1 MRKRFTPAL
10 VAVLLVGAAVMQS
23 ATAASKGTSVPK
35 FYAASASP
43 TVVPLPLPVAPA
55 APATVSVVLT
65 NCLPCDGVRSSTQS
79 FGSAQIRFPASAPL
93 STALGTVGVDRA
105 HWTAAVVPGAAG
117 ETVLELGN
125 SGTGTTDAV
134 PPGAALTV
142 TLTVTTPTPGAI
154 PFVTQVKQSNDF
166 SGNGN
171 DFGRSGLDPT
181 VYIGSRPA
189 THLEFVTQP
198 TSVQGTGQAQ
208 GTGATP
214 ILTTCP
220 SVRALDTLGNL
231 ATSFTGTVTLT
242 PAAADP
248 GLAFAGTTQVG
259 AIAAVATAGL
269 ATFDTDSGTGCAGL
283 SATNLGFGYTLTA
296 SSGTLA
302 TDTSDPFD
310 VLQFYA
316 SCGASCATPTIKG
329 AHGTTASAHA
339 TSTSTDT
346 DPLTFDVGQRAWQP
360 YAGICNPDVGAAGS
374 NPYREA
380 VTIDLGAHDKTVTL
394 LWSKQAV
401 QWAINNGASQW
412 RVCLAATF
420 AFPAVGGPAAGPL
433 DDGFYVGALLP
444 CGSVGLTATD
454 PCLQKLNKS
463 GGQQQALVLL
473 PLRPGDPK
481 MY

>member
-1 MRKRFTPAL
+1 
-10 VAVLLVGAAVMQS
+10 MQS
-23 ATAASKGTSVPK
+23 ATAAPKGTSVPK

-43 TVVPLPLPVAPA
+43 TVVPLPLPVAPED
-55 APATVSVVLT
+55 PATVSVVLT

-79 FGSAQIRFPASAPL
+79 FGSAQIRFPSGAPL
-93 STALGTVGVDRA
+93 SNAVGTFAVHRNGWSAAFLPDVG
-105 HWTAAVVPGAAG
+105 G
-117 ETVLELGN
+117 ERVLELGN

-142 TLTVTTPTPGAI
+142 TLTVDSPTPGAI

-181 VYIGSRPA
+181 VYIGSGPA

-198 TSVQGTGQAQ
+198 TSVQGFDQPVVTG
-208 GTGATP
+208 TTS
-214 ILTTCP
+214 IRTTCA
-220 SVRALDTLGNL
+220 SVRALDDVGNL
-231 ATSFTGTVTLT
+231 ATSFNGTVTLT
-242 PAAADP
+242 PSDSGLGLGLGLPPDRTAPVVTSAHD
-248 GLAFAGTTQVG
+248 GLASFGDPK
-259 AIAAVATAGL
+259 L
-269 ATFDTDSGTGCAGL
+269 GCADGL
-283 SATNLGFGYTLTA
+283 SATKLDYVSATKLDYGYTLTT
-296 SSGTLA
+296 SSGTLGQ
-302 TDTSDPFD
+302 DTSDLFD

-316 SCGASCATPTIKG
+316 SCGASCATPVIKG

-339 TSTSTDT
+339 TTTSTSTDT
-346 DPLTFDVGQRAWQP
+346 NPLTFDVGQRAWQP
-360 YAGICNPDVGAAGS
+360 YAGNCNPDPGAVGT

-420 AFPAVGGPAAGPL
+420 EFNAIGGLVIAPS

-444 CGSVGLTATD
+444 CGSVGLTAID

-463 GGQQQALVLL
+463 GGQQQAIVLL
-473 PLRPGDPK
+473 PDRTGDPK

>member
-1 MRKRFTPAL
+1 
-10 VAVLLVGAAVMQS
+10 V
-23 ATAASKGTSVPK
+23 
-35 FYAASASP
+35 
-43 TVVPLPLPVAPA
+43 
-55 APATVSVVLT
+55 
-65 NCLPCDGVRSSTQS
+65 
-79 FGSAQIRFPASAPL
+79 RFPSSAPL
-93 STALGTVGVDRA
+93 AAGAATVDRTG
-105 HWTAAVVPGAAG
+105 WSAVVVTGAAG
-117 ETVLELGN
+117 QTVLQLQN
-125 SGTGTTDAV
+125 SGNGTTYAV
-134 PPGAALTV
+134 PPGQALSV
-142 TLTVTTPTPGAI
+142 TMAVSSTATAGRIDFA
-154 PFVTQVKQSNDF
+154 TQIKQSNDF
-166 SGNGN
+166 SGSGN

-181 VYIGSRPA
+181 VYLGSRPA

-220 SVRALDTLGNL
+220 SVRALDNLGNL
-231 ATSFTGTVTLT
+231 ATSFTGTVTLA
-242 PAAADP
+242 PSAADP

-259 AIAAVATAGL
+259 AVAAVATAGL
-269 ATFDTDSGTGCAGL
+269 ASFDTDSGTGCTGL

-296 SSGTLA
+296 SSVTLV
-302 TDTSDPFD
+302 TDTSDAFD

-316 SCGASCATPTIKG
+316 SCGTSCATPVIKG
-329 AHGTTASAHA
+329 VHGTTASAHA

-346 DPLTFDVGQRAWQP
+346 HPLTFDVGQRAWQP
-360 YAGICNPDVGAAGS
+360 YAGICNPDPGAIGS
-374 NPYREA
+374 NPYRES
-380 VTIDLGAHDKTVTL
+380 VTIDIGAHDKTVTL

-420 AFPAVGGPAAGPL
+420 AFPAVGGPAASAG
-433 DDGFYVGALLP
+433 DGFFVGALLP
-444 CGSVGLTATD
+444 CGSVGLTAVD